1 MALTPFLPV
10 DDRPSSG
17 PNFALTARNAPD
29 RRTNVTVRLLLQIV
43 ILGFLV
49 AGGAELTHAS
59 GFSDGFVVYVVDRP
73 YPSDF
78 DPYYQEPKIYRQP
91 RYYESTSKKRKG
103 NKVFKTTKV
112 KDQYGRTVYKKTS
125 SHKVKK
131 KK

>member
-1 MALTPFLPV
+1 MIFRFL
-10 DDRPSSG
+10 RY
-17 PNFALTARNAPD
+17 
-29 RRTNVTVRLLLQIV
+29 IV

-49 AGGAELTHAS
+49 AGCAKVSGAS
-59 GFSDGFVVYVVDRP
+59 VFSDGFVVYVGDRP

-112 KDQYGRTVYKKTS
+112 RDQYGRTVYKKTS

-131 KK
+131 KKK